1 MPPRKVRHWRAALF
15 FRVKF
20 EPMTLPPS
28 NRITRLARSPLVLI
42 LIALAAI
49 LLLTRVGPVE
59 KSLGVNIRVVYL
71 HGAWVWASLAL
82 FIAAGL
88 TGLAAILVR
97 PPERRSAAALHAW
110 SRALGRAGL
119 VFWIT
124 YLPISMWAMQTNW
137 NGLYLA
143 EPRWRLA
150 LIYAISGLLLQ
161 IGLSLIANPFWTSL
175 ANLLFISTLLIA
187 INSTREIM
195 HPSSPIL
202 SSDSRLIQVYFFLLV
217 GVTLLAAWQVARLFL
232 RLDPPESAVQ

>member
-1 MPPRKVRHWRAALF
+1 
-15 FRVKF
+15 
-20 EPMTLPPS
+20 MTLLPS
-28 NRITRLARSPLVLI
+28 NRIFRLARSPLVLV
-42 LIALAAI
+42 LIALAVI
-49 LLLTRVGPVE
+49 LLLTQAGPAE
-59 KSLGVNIRVVYL
+59 KSLGVNVRVVYL

-88 TGLAAILVR
+88 TGLAAILAR
-97 PPERRSAAALHAW
+97 LPELRRAAALHAW

-119 VFWIT
+119 LFWIT
-124 YLPISMWAMQTNW
+124 YLPISIWAMQTNW

-150 LIYAISGLLLQ
+150 LIYAVSGALLQ
-161 IGLSLIANPFWTSL
+161 MGLSLIANPFWTSL
-175 ANLLFISTLLIA
+175 ANLIFISTLLLA
-187 INSTREIM
+187 ITSTREIM

-232 RLDPPESAVQ
+232 RLDPPDPAVQ